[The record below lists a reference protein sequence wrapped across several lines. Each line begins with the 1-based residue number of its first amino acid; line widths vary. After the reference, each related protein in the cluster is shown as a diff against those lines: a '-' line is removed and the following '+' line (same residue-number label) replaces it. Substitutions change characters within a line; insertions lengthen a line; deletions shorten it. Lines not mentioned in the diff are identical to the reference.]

1 MYYYLDICK
10 IDGYGRIIPYTGQYK
25 FTSLEKARAKLI
37 HLIDIKPN
45 LNNLAFSNRIYE
57 NPKSIKGTSPT
68 NKLGVTG
75 DNRTVLRGTISK
87 FGDRYQWI
95 DYKDNSDYAH
105 KEVYKNGAIKSVW
118 QWRK

>member
-1 MYYYLDICK
+1 MYYYLDIRK
-10 IDGYGRIIPYTGQYK
+10 IDGYGRTIPYMGQYK

-37 HLIDIKPN
+37 RLIDTKPYN
-45 LNNLAFSNRIYE
+45 LEFSYRIYE
-57 NPKSIKGTSPT
+57 NPQSIKGASPT

-75 DNRTVLRGTISK
+75 DNRTVLRGMISK
-87 FGDRYQWI
+87 IGSRYQWT

-105 KEVYKNGAIKSVW
+105 KEVYKNGAVKSVW

>member
-1 MYYYLDICK
+1 MYYYLDIIK
-10 IDGYGRIIPYTGQYK
+10 TDGLGNIVPYTGQIK

-37 HLIDIKPN
+37 HLIDTKPYS
-45 LNNLAFSNRIYE
+45 LEFSYRIYE

-75 DNRTVLRGTISK
+75 DDRTVLRGTVSK
-87 FGDRYQWI
+87 IGSRYQWT